1 MYIFTATSVVE
12 SLFATEMNDFLPY
25 DPGVLPTA
33 PAPSAGETISL
44 RLDGL
49 PPYKDEHF
57 SICNTRHRIHSRF
70 AALRKA
76 AIQAMCGRA
85 PYRGA
90 VDLDLDM
97 HAPEFEKN
105 RRLVDYMGGVMDA
118 LDGSH
123 GVEFTYLPVVY
134 EDDCQVASGR
144 NQFHPSTSEFYKLT
158 IHFLPETSEGEQS
171 PRAYSTEAA
180 DGLTG
185 NAQE

>member
-1 MYIFTATSVVE
+1 M
-12 SLFATEMNDFLPY
+12 FATEMNKFLAY

-33 PAPSAGETISL
+33 PAPSGGETISI

-57 SICNTRHRIHSRF
+57 SIRNTRHKIHSRF
-70 AALRKA
+70 ICLRQVA
-76 AIQAMCGRA
+76 MQAMAGRA

-90 VDLDLDM
+90 VGLDLDM
-97 HAPEFEKN
+97 HAPQFEKN
-105 RRLVDYMGGVMDA
+105 RSLTDYMGGVIDT

-144 NQFHPSTSEFYKLT
+144 NQFHPSASKFYELT
-158 IHFLPETSEGEQS
+158 IHFLSETVGGEQS
-171 PRAYSTEAA
+171 PGPYPSEAT
-180 DGLTG
+180 DGLPG
-185 NAQE
+185 NGQE